1 MTDVK
6 QLLIDT
12 LKEAFGLPVILQGT
26 LATGDEYPSYFTYWN
41 NDTAYAGFYDNE
53 ETRTDWDLDLNFYS
67 TDPTEVN
74 TKLLEAVS
82 VLKDAGFTVP
92 GVGYDVASD
101 EVTHTGRGIN
111 IIFIDK
117 KGD

>member
-12 LKEAFGLPVILQGT
+12 LQEAFDLPVILQGT
-26 LATGDEYPSYFTYWN
+26 LATSDEYPSYFT
-41 NDTAYAGFYDNE
+41 YDNE
-53 ETRTDWDLDLNFYS
+53 ETRTDWDLDLNFYT
-67 TDPTEVN
+67 TDPEAVN
-74 TKLLEAVS
+74 TVLLEAVS

-92 GVGYDVASD
+92 GVGYDIASD

-111 IIFIDK
+111 IIYIDK
-117 KGD
+117 KGN